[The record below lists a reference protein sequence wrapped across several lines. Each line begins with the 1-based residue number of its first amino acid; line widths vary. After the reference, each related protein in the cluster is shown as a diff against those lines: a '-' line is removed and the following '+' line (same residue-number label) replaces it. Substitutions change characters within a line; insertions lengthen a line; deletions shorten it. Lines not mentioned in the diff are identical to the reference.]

1 MRKDENIIISEEAE
15 STITE
20 DNTSAE
26 ADDNESIEESFEKV
40 WCNVKQ

>member
-1 MRKDENIIISEEAE
+1 METAAQGGPKNLRENIIIIEEAE

-26 ADDNESIEESFEKV
+26 ANDN
-40 WCNVKQ
+40 